1 MLGAQGWE
9 ERAWPGSASPRRG
22 CRVVFLGARRS
33 QERKAQ
39 RCENEQHARPVAGAQ
54 AEVMRAAGK
63 LSGRGPMAGSPAG
76 VRPVGRERLLWSDVR
91 FSKAL
96 AE

>member
-1 MLGAQGWE
+1 MAR
-9 ERAWPGSASPRRG
+9 EREPKAGVSSCVFRG
-22 CRVVFLGARRS
+22 EKESRAKS
-33 QERKAQ
+33 AQ

-54 AEVMRAAGK
+54 AEVMRAAGR

-76 VRPVGRERLLWSDVR
+76 VRPVGREGLLWSDVR
-91 FSKAL
+91 FSEAV